1 MTITDRSNSQVEP
14 AKQEPGNVETVD
26 SVFYGHLTAV
36 DFSANTALLKE
47 GLLTDDIRLEFTD
60 DLRDDF
66 RLFEGKYVEVTGDA
80 EYASYEDGG
89 DLVSPLRVRHIKDG
103 TMENGSLDPFTEP
116 KIFDP
121 SKVEK
126 ADWDF
131 DAEEFIRRIKEGRN
145 VPQE

>member
-36 DFSANTALLKE
+36 DFSANTALLE
-47 GLLTDDIRLEFTD
+47 RSSLTYDIKLEFTS
-60 DLRDDF
+60 DLLDDF
-66 RLFEGKYVEVTGDA
+66 RLFAGKYVRVSGDA

-89 DLVSPLRVRHIKDG
+89 DLVSPLRVRLIQDLTPGSG
-103 TMENGSLDPFTEP
+103 TPDPRTEP

-121 SKVEK
+121 SKARK

-131 DAEEFIRRIKEGRN
+131 DAEGFIQIIKEGRN
-145 VPQE
+145 GLQ